1 MKNSKG
7 NIKLGNGLEMLQD
20 RVELLK
26 ERIEIETVL
35 KSEST
40 RLLGEKHTITK
51 MYEENIIIAKDE
63 IDDLEAFIRLQTEM
77 EQ

>member
-35 KSEST
+35 KSESA

-51 MYEENIIIAKDE
+51 MYEENITIAKDE
-63 IDDLEAFIRLQTEM
+63 IDDLEAFIRLQIEM
-77 EQ
+77 E